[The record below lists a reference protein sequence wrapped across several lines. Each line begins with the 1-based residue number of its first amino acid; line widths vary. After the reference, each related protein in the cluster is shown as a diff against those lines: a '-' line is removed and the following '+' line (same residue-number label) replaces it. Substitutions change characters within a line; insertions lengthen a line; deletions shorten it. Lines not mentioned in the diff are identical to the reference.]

1 MLTLDAI
8 WRAKIALKLS
18 SKYYRMTEY
27 AKSNNVWITYTDDVN
42 QNILAVL
49 RTFWNLQKIF
59 YKKLC
64 TKETTSK
71 AATVE
76 FLSKISNRKKISNED
91 FTLCEAGTSLDE
103 IIKSIFSTNN
113 DGLKAVFYK
122 HFLNELA
129 PVLLDVYDSWAKFG
143 TMGVTSRTGII
154 SAIYNKGD
162 KRDIE
167 NCRPI

>member
-1 MLTLDAI
+1 MLQNFLQSI
-8 WRAKIALKLS
+8 W
-18 SKYYRMTEY
+18 MTEY
-27 AKSNNVWITYTDDVN
+27 AKLNNIWITYTDDVN

-154 SAIYNKGD
+154 STIYNKGD